1 MLAYRNIK
9 WILLFLFCILLQSI
23 IVDNFLLIKGN
34 RPNLIVIALVF
45 LSLEFGIV
53 NAIIVGFLVGLIQG
67 LGFFGDSF
75 IGLNSLTNSII
86 GFYAGFF
93 QKSKKKSNPLFFL
106 TILLST
112 CLIHDILYFYI
123 SYFGSEN
130 DILII
135 ILKNVLP
142 TSLYTTIVGM
152 MFFYAF
158 KR

>member
-34 RPNLIVIALVF
+34 RPDIVVITLVF
-45 LSLEFGIV
+45 FGLEFGNV
-53 NAIIVGFLVGLIQG
+53 NAIIAGFLVGLIQG

-75 IGLNSLTNSII
+75 IGLDSLANSVT
-86 GFYAGFF
+86 GFYVGFF

-106 TILLST
+106 IILLSS

-123 SYFGSEN
+123 SYFGSES
-130 DILII
+130 DIFLI
-135 ILKNVLP
+135 ILKSVLP
-142 TSLYTTIVGM
+142 TSLYTSIVGM
-152 MFFYAF
+152 MLFYSF